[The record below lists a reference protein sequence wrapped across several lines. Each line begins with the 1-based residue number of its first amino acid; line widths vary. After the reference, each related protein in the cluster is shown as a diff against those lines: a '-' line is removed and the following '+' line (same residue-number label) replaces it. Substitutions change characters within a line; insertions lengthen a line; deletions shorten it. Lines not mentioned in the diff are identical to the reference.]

1 MKMWGQL
8 FSRGTKFVH
17 VLNLRA
23 DEGIPDPFYVANEV
37 LCRLFS
43 GRYITVF

>member
-17 VLNLRA
+17 MPNLRA
-23 DEGIPDPFYVANEV
+23 DEGVPDPFYATNEEV
-37 LCRLFS
+37 SLTF
-43 GRYITVF
+43 